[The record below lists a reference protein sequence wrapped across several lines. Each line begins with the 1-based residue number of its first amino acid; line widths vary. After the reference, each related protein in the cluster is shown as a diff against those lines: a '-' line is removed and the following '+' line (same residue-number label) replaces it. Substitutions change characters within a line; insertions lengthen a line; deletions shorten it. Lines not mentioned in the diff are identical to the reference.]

1 MPFTLDSEIISLTWQ
16 FGDIYCICY
25 RYFYYCFLF
34 FLPLTA
40 LFLAFHLF
48 VENCKWNFAGED
60 GFVPR
65 PWPHTIYIPLIW
77 FFSALFAV
85 PTAFW
90 SEVRDH
96 NDDFY
101 RNEISWR
108 PSPSK
113 VSFRKFQ
120 KLSNHYTNMFK

>member
-1 MPFTLDSEIISLTWQ
+1 MFVFSASLCMPFTLDSEIIGLTWQ
-16 FGDIYCICY
+16 FGDLYCICY

-65 PWPHTIYIPLIW
+65 
-77 FFSALFAV
+77 
-85 PTAFW
+85 
-90 SEVRDH
+90 
-96 NDDFY
+96 
-101 RNEISWR
+101 
-108 PSPSK
+108 
-113 VSFRKFQ
+113 
-120 KLSNHYTNMFK
+120 